1 MALAHSLSAIKRV
14 RQNEKHRL
22 RNRSYRTRLRT
33 KIKKLR
39 EAIEANKAEEAKKL
53 LPDTMSL
60 VDVLVK
66 KGILHENT
74 GNRYKSRLTRRLS
87 TLAAS

>member
-1 MALAHSLSAIKRV
+1 M
-14 RQNEKHRL
+14 RQNEKQRL

-39 EAIEANKAEEAKKL
+39 EAIEADEAKKL
-53 LPDTMSL
+53 LPDTISL

>member
-1 MALAHSLSAIKRV
+1 MAHSLSAIKRV
-14 RQNEKHRL
+14 RQNEKQRL

-39 EAIEANKAEEAKKL
+39 EAIEANKADEAKKL
-53 LPDTMSL
+53 LPDTISL
-60 VDVLVK
+60 VDLLVK

-74 GNRYKSRLTRRLS
+74 GNRYKSRLTRRLA

>member
-1 MALAHSLSAIKRV
+1 MAHSLSAIKRV
-14 RQNEKHRL
+14 RQNEKQRL

-39 EAIEANKAEEAKKL
+39 EAIEANKADEAKKL
-53 LPDTMSL
+53 LPDTISL
-60 VDVLVK
+60 VDLLVK

-87 TLAAS
+87 PLAAS

>member
-1 MALAHSLSAIKRV
+1 M
-14 RQNEKHRL
+14 RQNEKQRL

-33 KIKKLR
+33 QIKKLR
-39 EAIEANKAEEAKKL
+39 AAIDADKADEAKKL
-53 LPDTMSL
+53 LPDTISL

-87 TLAAS
+87 VLAAS

>member
-1 MALAHSLSAIKRV
+1 MAQSLSAIKRV
-14 RQNEKHRL
+14 RQNEKQRL

-39 EAIEANKAEEAKKL
+39 EAIEANKADEAKKL
-53 LPDTMSL
+53 LPETISL
-60 VDVLVK
+60 VDVLIK
-66 KGILHENT
+66 KGVLHQNT
-74 GNRYKSRLTRRLS
+74 GNRYKSRLTHRLS

>member
-1 MALAHSLSAIKRV
+1 MAHSLSAIKRV

-39 EAIEANKAEEAKKL
+39 EAIEANKADEAKKL

-87 TLAAS
+87 ALAAS

>member
-1 MALAHSLSAIKRV
+1 LAQSLSAIKRV
-14 RQNEKHRL
+14 RQNEKQRL

-33 KIKKLR
+33 QVNKLR
-39 EAIEANKAEEAKKL
+39 AAIDADKADEAKKL
-53 LPDTMSL
+53 LPDTISL

-87 TLAAS
+87 VLAAS

>member
-1 MALAHSLSAIKRV
+1 MAQSLSAIKRV
-14 RQNEKHRL
+14 RQNEKQRL

-33 KIKKLR
+33 QVNKLR
-39 EAIEANKAEEAKKL
+39 AAIDADKADEAKKL
-53 LPDTMSL
+53 LPDTISL

-87 TLAAS
+87 VLAAS